1 MPLLKAGK
9 PVGEDAWTPVADD
22 DALPAD
28 GGVVISYDRWF
39 RERDTLAGRNAPL
52 ALAIAND
59 RDVQALGTAMIQIS
73 SDARERDEKL
83 ADIRSYDPSL
93 FFLLEWMTSEDPP
106 SMVEVLRHPYFM
118 SPSERQTF
126 AIAIGGGMIAEYL
139 RTPEQTGLSV
149 IADAIL
155 PRLNEHLKIE
165 LDRLIARTHQQNTE
179 KAALAAQAA
188 RDKAAADFA
197 AAREAADAA
206 TATAAAAAAAAVL
219 EGQEAAP
226 ADAAA
231 SDVPADP
238 PSAIVEAAQV
248 NLPARRGRGGG
259 GVERSSGGVVDRGRG
274 RGGGRGGG
282 RGAGGS
288 ALPPVG
294 RGNLGG
300 ADPPMSG
307 DD

>member
-1 MPLLKAGK
+1 MQLLRVKLVSLKNAKAA
-9 PVGEDAWTPVADD
+9 DVA
-22 DALPAD
+22 
-28 GGVVISYDRWF
+28 SF
-39 RERDTLAGRNAPL
+39 NRDE
-52 ALAIAND
+52 
-59 RDVQALGTAMIQIS
+59 QALGTAMIQIS

-206 TATAAAAAAAAVL
+206 TATAAAAAAAAAVL

-259 GVERSSGGVVDRGRG
+259 GVERSSGGVVDRG
-274 RGGGRGGG
+274 GGRGGG